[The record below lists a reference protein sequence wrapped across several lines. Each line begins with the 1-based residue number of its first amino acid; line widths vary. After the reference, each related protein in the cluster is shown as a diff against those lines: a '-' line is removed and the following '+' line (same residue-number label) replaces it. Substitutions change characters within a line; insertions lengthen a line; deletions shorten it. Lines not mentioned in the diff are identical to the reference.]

1 MSVNISNVTDLC
13 CNQSYLSQEISRIES
28 LNTKNGARKRDVY
41 NTKDGARK
49 RDVYR
54 AKGAD
59 PQGETMHHKPLSFT
73 YASRGNSIASRGKT
87 AKAKHD
93 PRITIAPRSPVSRD
107 IFDYYSD
114 PRIII
119 APRSPLSHSII
130 IITHTMNPKREKE
143 QYVVSNP
150 FPTPILAH
158 VIDSFQGTSLIY
170 RKETNLELS
179 NQNYPIDAIIVRTIR
194 NFVMYQQ
201 AIAFHIRETQ
211 SFHTYLTFS
220 TGFINTKG
228 KGGRARN
235 MTCYTIITRK
245 NIGINIKPI
254 HKTKV
259 EMNSMN
265 KDMNY
270 SPMTY
275 NNDALFFLFNTSISK
290 FKLKEIE
297 LDHNEKKK

>member
-1 MSVNISNVTDLC
+1 MSVNISNVTALC
-13 CNQSYLSQEISRIES
+13 CNQSYLSPMISRIKS
-28 LNTKNGARKRDVY
+28 LNAKTGARKRDIH
-41 NTKDGARK
+41 
-49 RDVYR
+49 R
-54 AKGAD
+54 AKRAD

-73 YASRGNSIASRGKT
+73 YASRGNSTASRGKT

-211 SFHTYLTFS
+211 
-220 TGFINTKG
+220 TKG

-297 LDHNEKKK
+297 LDHNDKK